1 MKTEEMRAAT
11 ADELKT
17 KVSELGKELFNLRLQ
32 HSMGQLENPI
42 KLKALR
48 KDIARA
54 NTIIS
59 EKESGS

>member
-1 MKTEEMRAAT
+1 MKIEEMRSAS
-11 ADELKT
+11 ADELRS
-17 KVSELGKELFNLRLQ
+17 KVGELGKELFNLRLQ

-42 KLKALR
+42 KLKWLR

-59 EKESGS
+59 EKERDS

>member
-11 ADELKT
+11 AAELKT
-17 KVSELGKELFNLRLQ
+17 RVGELGKELFNLRLQ
-32 HSMGQLENPI
+32 HSTGQLENPI
-42 KLKALR
+42 KLKMLR
-48 KDIARA
+48 KDIART

>member
-1 MKTEEMRAAT
+1 MKTEEMRAVSV
-11 ADELKT
+11 DELKG
-17 KVSELGKELFNLRLQ
+17 KARDLSKELFNLRLQ

-48 KDIARA
+48 RDVARV

-59 EKESGS
+59 EKERDS

>member
-1 MKTEEMRAAT
+1 MKTEEMRSAT
-11 ADELKT
+11 AEELKG
-17 KVSELGKELFNLRLQ
+17 KAKDMSKELFNLRLQ

-48 KDIARA
+48 RNIARA

-59 EKESGS
+59 EKERDS